1 MEEKKKHNTDLST
14 EELLTALEETPGSTE
29 SFVSSDPIFSFIQ
42 TFNIKEGIR
51 KIKCDLIYDLFKQW
65 NKFSYIKPNKFF
77 QEFEK
82 YFQAHNMYAKSMRS
96 RYYLLDND
104 MLDIIKNIESYK
116 KTHPK
121 NKHKYKSVKK
131 HFESFLKAHNII
143 AGGLY
148 IEADVFYH
156 IYDTWVYRNK
166 GHNYLSYERFTSVC
180 SLYFTP
186 KRFEGSELIWFG
198 LDSSIKQYISPQAVA
213 NWRQGRARRG
223 KKSKVNEEDQN
234 NIIYPET
241 QK

>member
-1 MEEKKKHNTDLST
+1 MKEKKKHNTDLST
-14 EELLTALEETPGSTE
+14 EELLQALEDTDAPET
-29 SFVSSDPIFSFIQ
+29 FVSSDPIYSFIQ

-65 NKFSYIKPNKFF
+65 NKFNSIKRTKFF

-82 YFQAHNMYAKSMRS
+82 YFHAHNVWATSRRS

-104 MLDIIKNIESYK
+104 MLDIIKSIENYK
-116 KTHPK
+116 KTDPA

-131 HFESFLKAHNII
+131 HFENFITTHNITS
-143 AGGLY
+143 GDLY

-166 GHNYLSYERFTSVC
+166 GRTYLSYERFTRVC

-186 KRFEGSELIWFG
+186 RHFNGSELTWFG

-213 NWRQGRARRG
+213 NWRQGRAKRG
-223 KKSKVNEEDQN
+223 KVSKVNKEDETS
-234 NIIYPET
+234 IIYPET

>member
-14 EELLTALEETPGSTE
+14 EELLNALDGDTSDA
-29 SFVSSDPIFSFIQ
+29 FVSSDPIFSFIQ

-51 KIKCDLIYDLFKQW
+51 KIKCDLIYDLFKAW
-65 NKFSYIKPNKFF
+65 NKFSEINRLKFF

-104 MLDIIKNIESYK
+104 MLDIVKNIEGYK

-131 HFESFLKAHNII
+131 HFENFLKEHNITS
-143 AGGLY
+143 GGLH

-156 IYDTWVYRNK
+156 IYDTWTYRNK
-166 GHNYLSYERFTSVC
+166 MHTYLSYERFTSVC
-180 SLYFTP
+180 SLYFEP
-186 KRFEGSELIWFG
+186 KHFEGSELVWYG
-198 LDSSIKQYISPQAVA
+198 VDDNIKQYISINAVT
-213 NWRQGRARRG
+213 NWRQGRAKRG
-223 KKSKVNEEDQN
+223 KKSKVSKEDEDK
-234 NIIYPET
+234 IIYPET